1 MAVRPLAASFVH
13 VFVLGVDPGLS
24 RCGYAVV
31 ESRRVGG
38 RVVSVGVIRTDPSEP
53 TVDRLVEIQREIGD
67 ILDEFRPDEVAV
79 ERIFVQHNLQSA
91 IRVAQVSGIVLAEAG
106 RRGCAVSMYSPN
118 EMKAAVTGDGRAD
131 KEQVGS
137 MITQLL
143 GLSVMPSPAD
153 AADAAG
159 LALCHLAHSGGAA
172 RLARSVR

>member
-1 MAVRPLAASFVH
+1 M
-13 VFVLGVDPGLS
+13 
-24 RCGYAVV
+24 
-31 ESRRVGG
+31 
-38 RVVSVGVIRTDPSEP
+38 VSAGVIRTDPKQP
-53 TVDRLVEIQREIGD
+53 TVDRLVEIQAEIGD
-67 ILDEFRPDEVAV
+67 LLDEFRPDAVAV

-118 EMKAAVTGDGRAD
+118 EMKASITGDGRAD
-131 KEQVGS
+131 KTQVGF

-143 GLSVMPSPAD
+143 GLSAMPSPAD